1 MALIKCPECSTQI
14 SDKADACPSCGYPIA
29 KNVADNPNRPN
40 SSPQSVA
47 VVKAAKSRG
56 LYIILGL
63 FLGWLGIHNFY
74 AGFHGRGA
82 AQLIITTLLGW
93 LYIGVVI
100 TAIWALIE
108 VCTITEDATG
118 DKMV

>member
-1 MALIKCPECSTQI
+1 MTLIRCPECSTQI

-29 KNVADNPNRPN
+29 RGGADHPDRPN
-40 SSPQSVA
+40 TSPQSVA

-63 FLGWLGIHNFY
+63 FLGCFGIHNFY
-74 AGFHGRGA
+74 AGFYGRGA
-82 AQLIITTLLGW
+82 TQLIITTLLGW
-93 LYIGVVI
+93 FIIGVVI
-100 TAIWALIE
+100 TVIWAIIE